1 MRIAYNTGTPVVPR
15 GAGSGLAGG
24 ANGTDGSIVIS
35 VERMNQILAISPEDE
50 YAIVEPGLINAEL
63 NVSLRQHG
71 LWFVPDPA
79 SKNISTVGG
88 NIATNAGGL
97 VCAKY
102 GVTREAVLALD
113 VVLPDGTLL
122 HTGRRTVKGV
132 TGYDLTALF
141 VGSEGTLGVIVGAT
155 VRALPLPVG
164 ETATIGA
171 LFADVEA
178 AAAASSAITSAG
190 LRPAVMELIDAE
202 TLELI
207 RAYLG
212 HSEFRTSL
220 GTADGGSY
228 LLVQF
233 DAGTGTTAGTRA
245 LELIEQFGGVPRLSL
260 NAVEAEGLLRVRR
273 SVNQALSAAGTML
286 VEDIA
291 VPRSRMPEMFAEI
304 RRIAQRHRVRI
315 PTIAHAGDGN
325 LHPTFVFDGD
335 DLPAEVWT
343 AADEMFEAAIRYGG
357 TLTGEHGVGV
367 LKRRWLRDELGE
379 DSYRLQQAIKAV
391 FDPKNIM
398 NPGKVFD

>member
-1 MRIAYNTGTPVVPR
+1 
-15 GAGSGLAGG
+15 
-24 ANGTDGSIVIS
+24 
-35 VERMNQILAISPEDE
+35 
-50 YAIVEPGLINAEL
+50 
-63 NVSLRQHG
+63 
-71 LWFVPDPA
+71 
-79 SKNISTVGG
+79 
-88 NIATNAGGL
+88 
-97 VCAKY
+97 
-102 GVTREAVLALD
+102 
-113 VVLPDGTLL
+113 
-122 HTGRRTVKGV
+122 
-132 TGYDLTALF
+132 
-141 VGSEGTLGVIVGAT
+141 
-155 VRALPLPVG
+155 
-164 ETATIGA
+164 
-171 LFADVEA
+171 
-178 AAAASSAITSAG
+178 
-190 LRPAVMELIDAE
+190 
-202 TLELI
+202 
-207 RAYLG
+207 
-212 HSEFRTSL
+212 
-220 GTADGGSY
+220 
-228 LLVQF
+228 
-233 DAGTGTTAGTRA
+233 
-245 LELIEQFGGVPRLSL
+245 
-260 NAVEAEGLLRVRR
+260 VRR